1 MAPLAVWKRRVSPPK
16 GSLVR
21 SEPLNGSTYAGPGGT
36 PNPAP
41 RGVRRRQS
49 PVLPVALGLLLGTIG
64 SFLPAGTGHA
74 HGMGARRG
82 VEPDTQCRPTL
93 VGVAHQDDDL
103 LFIGHEVQRLVRARC
118 FAGTVYLTA
127 GDAGRPFTG
136 DDSYILRREQGLRA
150 AYARMAGVPNRWR
163 RADLPVRGRGLVSF
177 VLNGRPGV
185 RLVFL
190 RLPDGFPKGVGS
202 PQYSQQSL
210 LKLFRGQ
217 IATMRPVDG
226 TRSYTEAE
234 LTSVL
239 SEVLTLHNAE
249 RVLTLDYDSATFGVG
264 PPHPADHS
272 DHEMAGRIFR
282 RAAFGS
288 PARPTVTPYVGY
300 GLPLLPPNLTARQQ
314 RDKKAAYYAYAVY
327 AGCVTLPCSSRVIL
341 SRSFRLW
348 MEREHRR
355 VHRQPR
361 PGEIMSA
368 IGRTTART
376 AVERCLT
383 RSVGQATEDTVTTAD
398 CDGSRDQ
405 RWTFDGGTIRAA
417 GVNACL
423 TAAPRFGLA
432 SCDGSDDQ
440 TWWRDADGRIGS
452 GAQCLHQDDLAELDP
467 HLSVQACGPYRPQ
480 VRWLW

>member
-1 MAPLAVWKRRVSPPK
+1 M
-16 GSLVR
+16 
-21 SEPLNGSTYAGPGGT
+21 
-36 PNPAP
+36 
-41 RGVRRRQS
+41 
-49 PVLPVALGLLLGTIG
+49 ALGLLLGSIA
-64 SFLPAGTGHA
+64 SFLPTGTAHA
-74 HGMGARRG
+74 HDVGARRG
-82 VEPDTQCRPTL
+82 VEPDTQCRPTM

-103 LFIGHEVQRLVRARC
+103 LFVGAEVQRLIRARC

-136 DDSYILRREQGLRA
+136 DDSYILRREQGLRS
-150 AYARMAGVPNRWR
+150 AYALMAGVPSHWR
-163 RADLPVRGRGLVSF
+163 RADLTVRGRSLVSF

-190 RLPDGFPKGVGS
+190 RLPDGFSRGVGS

-217 IATMRPVDG
+217 IASMRPVDG
-226 TRSYTEAE
+226 TRSFTAAN

-239 SEVLTLHNAE
+239 SELLTLRNAE

-288 PARPTVTPYVGY
+288 PARPTVTPYIGY

-314 RDKKAAYYAYAVY
+314 RDKKAAYYAYAAY
-327 AGCVTLPCSSRVIL
+327 AGCITLPCSSRFTL

-355 VHRQPR
+355 LHRQPR
-361 PGEIMSA
+361 PGETLSV
-368 IGRTTART
+368 IGRTPART
-376 AVERCLT
+376 AVEHCLT
-383 RSVGQATEDTVTTAD
+383 RSVGQATDDTVKTQD
-398 CDGSRDQ
+398 CAGSRDQ
-405 RWTFDGGTIRAA
+405 R
-417 GVNACL
+417 
-423 TAAPRFGLA
+423 
-432 SCDGSDDQ
+432 
-440 TWWRDADGRIGS
+440 
-452 GAQCLHQDDLAELDP
+452 
-467 HLSVQACGPYRPQ
+467 
-480 VRWLW
+480 